1 MSGAAILFC
10 KKTAA
15 RDVLIRPILPDIC
28 IYRCMLYSAA
38 SPETTTLALCTVF
51 FKIMLGNG
59 MMNRQSYFS
68 GDSLSGDKALPAAL
82 GPDQRSRCDKAR
94 VNQALCMNNL
104 ITKAAIVGM
113 AFLVAAC
120 STTPLDERTDERD
133 TFENANRSIYNF
145 NMKADTYVLEPAA
158 DLYRSSVPQ
167 GGQRAVD
174 QHLRWAAMPS
184 TAINSTLQGKFEN
197 AGLAALNFLV
207 NGLTLGFADLTED
220 EDTIEQ
226 EDFGQTLAAYK
237 APEGPYVMMP
247 LLGPRTGRALAGNV
261 VDFAMNPLRVFG
273 SGKEVRSLRQA
284 QAPVGAISFRAKT
297 FDAFNEV
304 KYKSID
310 PYARTRSFYYQIRLG
325 LLEDRV
331 TGTSTTSE
339 DAFEFLFDE

>member
-10 KKTAA
+10 KKAAA

-38 SPETTTLALCTVF
+38 SPETITLALCTVF

-68 GDSLSGDKALPAAL
+68 GDSLSGDKALPAAF

-113 AFLVAAC
+113 ACLVAAC
-120 STTPLDERTDERD
+120 STTPPDERTDERD

-247 LLGPRTGRALAGNV
+247 LLGPRNRSRTGR
-261 VDFAMNPLRVFG
+261 
-273 SGKEVRSLRQA
+273 QCC
-284 QAPVGAISFRAKT
+284 
-297 FDAFNEV
+297 
-304 KYKSID
+304 
-310 PYARTRSFYYQIRLG
+310 
-325 LLEDRV
+325 
-331 TGTSTTSE
+331 
-339 DAFEFLFDE
+339 

>member
-1 MSGAAILFC
+1 
-10 KKTAA
+10 
-15 RDVLIRPILPDIC
+15 
-28 IYRCMLYSAA
+28 
-38 SPETTTLALCTVF
+38 
-51 FKIMLGNG
+51 
-59 MMNRQSYFS
+59 
-68 GDSLSGDKALPAAL
+68 
-82 GPDQRSRCDKAR
+82 
-94 VNQALCMNNL
+94 MNNL

-120 STTPLDERTDERD
+120 STTPMDERTDERD

-145 NMKADTYVLEPAA
+145 NMKADTYVLEPVA

>member
-68 GDSLSGDKALPAAL
+68 GDSLSGDIALPAAF

-284 QAPVGAISFRAKT
+284 QAPVGSISFRAKT

>member
-1 MSGAAILFC
+1 
-10 KKTAA
+10 
-15 RDVLIRPILPDIC
+15 
-28 IYRCMLYSAA
+28 MLYSAA

-68 GDSLSGDKALPAAL
+68 GDSLSGDIALPAAF

>member
-38 SPETTTLALCTVF
+38 SPETITLALCTVF

-68 GDSLSGDKALPAAL
+68 GDSLSGDIALPAAF

-120 STTPLDERTDERD
+120 STTPMDERTDERD

>member
-1 MSGAAILFC
+1 
-10 KKTAA
+10 
-15 RDVLIRPILPDIC
+15 
-28 IYRCMLYSAA
+28 MLYSAA
-38 SPETTTLALCTVF
+38 SPETITLALCTVF

-68 GDSLSGDKALPAAL
+68 GDSLSGDIALPAAF

-133 TFENANRSIYNF
+133 TFENANRSIYNL

-247 LLGPRTGRALAGNV
+247 LLGPRNGRALAGNV

>member
-1 MSGAAILFC
+1 
-10 KKTAA
+10 
-15 RDVLIRPILPDIC
+15 
-28 IYRCMLYSAA
+28 MLYSAA

-68 GDSLSGDKALPAAL
+68 GDSLSGDIALPAAF

-113 AFLVAAC
+113 AFLVTAC
-120 STTPLDERTDERD
+120 STTPLDERTDKRD

>member
-68 GDSLSGDKALPAAL
+68 GDSLSGDKALPAAF

>member
-1 MSGAAILFC
+1 
-10 KKTAA
+10 
-15 RDVLIRPILPDIC
+15 
-28 IYRCMLYSAA
+28 MLYSVA

-68 GDSLSGDKALPAAL
+68 GDSLSGDIALPAAF

-226 EDFGQTLAAYK
+226 EDFGQTLASYK

>member
-1 MSGAAILFC
+1 MSGAAILSC

-68 GDSLSGDKALPAAL
+68 GDSLSGDIALPAAF

>member
-1 MSGAAILFC
+1 
-10 KKTAA
+10 
-15 RDVLIRPILPDIC
+15 
-28 IYRCMLYSAA
+28 MLYSAA

-68 GDSLSGDKALPAAL
+68 GDSLSGDIALPAAF

-113 AFLVAAC
+113 AGLVAAC
-120 STTPLDERTDERD
+120 STTPPDERTDERD

-284 QAPVGAISFRAKT
+284 QAPVGAISFRAET

>member
-10 KKTAA
+10 KKAAA

-38 SPETTTLALCTVF
+38 SPETITLALCTVF

-68 GDSLSGDKALPAAL
+68 GDSLSGDKALPAAF

>member
-1 MSGAAILFC
+1 
-10 KKTAA
+10 
-15 RDVLIRPILPDIC
+15 
-28 IYRCMLYSAA
+28 MLYSAA
-38 SPETTTLALCTVF
+38 SPETITLALCTVF

-68 GDSLSGDKALPAAL
+68 GDSLSGDKALPAAF

>member
-68 GDSLSGDKALPAAL
+68 GDSLSGDIALPAAF

-120 STTPLDERTDERD
+120 STTPMDERTDERD

>member
-10 KKTAA
+10 KKAAA

-28 IYRCMLYSAA
+28 IYRCMLYSTA
-38 SPETTTLALCTVF
+38 SPETITLALCTVF

-68 GDSLSGDKALPAAL
+68 GDSLSGDKALPAAF

>member
-38 SPETTTLALCTVF
+38 SPETITLALCTVF

-68 GDSLSGDKALPAAL
+68 GDSLSGDKALTAAF

-113 AFLVAAC
+113 AGLVAAC
-120 STTPLDERTDERD
+120 STTPLDERTDEHD

>member
-38 SPETTTLALCTVF
+38 SLETTTLALCTVF

-59 MMNRQSYFS
+59 MINRQSYFS
-68 GDSLSGDKALPAAL
+68 GDSLSGDKALPAAF

>member
-68 GDSLSGDKALPAAL
+68 GDSLSGDIALPAAF

-113 AFLVAAC
+113 ACLVAAC
-120 STTPLDERTDERD
+120 STTPPDERTDERD

>member
-68 GDSLSGDKALPAAL
+68 GDSLSGDKALPAAF

-247 LLGPRTGRALAGNV
+247 LLGPQTGRALAGNV

>member
-1 MSGAAILFC
+1 
-10 KKTAA
+10 
-15 RDVLIRPILPDIC
+15 
-28 IYRCMLYSAA
+28 MLYSAA

-68 GDSLSGDKALPAAL
+68 GDSLSGDIALPAAF

-247 LLGPRTGRALAGNV
+247 LLGPQTGRALAGNV

>member
-10 KKTAA
+10 KKTVA

-68 GDSLSGDKALPAAL
+68 GDSLSGDIALPAAF

>member
-38 SPETTTLALCTVF
+38 SLETTTLALCTVF

-68 GDSLSGDKALPAAL
+68 GDSLSGDIALPAAF

>member
-10 KKTAA
+10 KKAAA

-38 SPETTTLALCTVF
+38 SPETITLALCTVF

-68 GDSLSGDKALPAAL
+68 GDSLSGDKALTAAF

>member
-38 SPETTTLALCTVF
+38 SPETITLALCTVF

-68 GDSLSGDKALPAAL
+68 GDSLSGDIALPAAF

>member
-10 KKTAA
+10 KKAAA

-68 GDSLSGDKALPAAL
+68 GDSLSGDIALPAAF

-104 ITKAAIVGM
+104 ITKAATVGM

-120 STTPLDERTDERD
+120 STTPMDERTDERD

>member
-1 MSGAAILFC
+1 
-10 KKTAA
+10 
-15 RDVLIRPILPDIC
+15 
-28 IYRCMLYSAA
+28 MLYSAA
-38 SPETTTLALCTVF
+38 SPETITLALCTVF

-68 GDSLSGDKALPAAL
+68 GDSLSGDKALPAAF

-120 STTPLDERTDERD
+120 STTPMDERTDERD

>member
-68 GDSLSGDKALPAAL
+68 GDSLSGDIALPAAF

>member
-1 MSGAAILFC
+1 
-10 KKTAA
+10 
-15 RDVLIRPILPDIC
+15 
-28 IYRCMLYSAA
+28 MLYSVGL
-38 SPETTTLALCTVF
+38 PETKTLALCTVF

-68 GDSLSGDKALPAAL
+68 GENLSGDKALPATF

>member
-68 GDSLSGDKALPAAL
+68 GDSLSGDIALPAAF

-113 AFLVAAC
+113 AFLVTAC
-120 STTPLDERTDERD
+120 STTPLDERTDKRD

>member
-10 KKTAA
+10 KKAAA

-68 GDSLSGDKALPAAL
+68 GDSLSGDIALPAAF

>member
-10 KKTAA
+10 KKAAA

-68 GDSLSGDKALPAAL
+68 GDSLSGDIALPAAF

-120 STTPLDERTDERD
+120 STTPMDERTDERD

>member
-1 MSGAAILFC
+1 
-10 KKTAA
+10 
-15 RDVLIRPILPDIC
+15 
-28 IYRCMLYSAA
+28 MLYSAA

-68 GDSLSGDKALPAAL
+68 GDSLSGDIALPAAF

-120 STTPLDERTDERD
+120 STTPLDERIDERD

-167 GGQRAVD
+167 GSQRAVD